1 MKRFPAWVS
10 VAVLGLAF
18 QLHAAESVAIYQL
31 FDMMGLSGYKIMSKE
46 EFQKLSAEVKEEEK
60 VFQSAMTEAK
70 KAWDENKGNKG
81 WQPFPMT
88 KVKPRSVKKFGSDFT
103 SMEQAKKRLAQAE
116 SHTTEK
122 QLSSQR
128 QNPTPEDTARDEAKA
143 RAFAEAVS
151 MVKKRMGDKLG
162 RPVPAF
168 GFTTPE
174 EPNKKIQ

>member
-1 MKRFPAWVS
+1 MKRFPALVS
-10 VAVLGLAF
+10 IAVLGLVF
-18 QLHAAESVAIYQL
+18 QLHAAEAVAIYQL
-31 FDMMGLSGYKIMSKE
+31 FDMMGLSGYKVMNRE
-46 EFQKLSAEVKEEEK
+46 EFLKLSAEVKEEEK
-60 VFQSAMTEAK
+60 VFQSAMTDAK

-81 WQPFPMT
+81 WQPFPST
-88 KVKPRSVKKFGSDFT
+88 KIKPRSIKKFGSDFT

-116 SHTTEK
+116 SHAAEK

-128 QNPTPEDTARDEAKA
+128 QNPTPEDIAREEVKA

-174 EPNKKIQ
+174 DPNKKVQ